1 MRELIARYR
10 QTKSMMKSG
19 KGREMRQLLR
29 RAGGVKS
36 RVDEKPKEFPLCAF
50 CLNRQGTAE
59 GGLPLAGDESDVS
72 SARGCQATSEGSP
85 QKILSRLRRFEF
97 RTFSVGLVL
106 PPGVQEREDT
116 LRSELKISGGETV
129 KSELAGRIARAVIK
143 GMRGGKK
150 VDRMHPDVSVLVDVG
165 SESVEVMSKP
175 LFLYGRYTKP
185 RGVAQRILF
194 CGECGGRGCAKCHGT
209 GYSSAPS
216 VEGLVSKR
224 LGAALGSKKFKFTW
238 FGSEDP
244 DSVVFPPGRPMVIE
258 SKNPRRRHAPTALR
272 LRSGKGGV
280 SVSGIRVVTKKFE
293 HPTFTFMTRAVI
305 RADRR
310 VADDDVA
317 RLQREMK
324 NALVQYRNNKGRLVD
339 KRIYFVRANARGK
352 KITADIKLDGG
363 LPVKRLVSG
372 EAVSPSFAESMRMPL
387 RCERF
392 DIMRVWPKP
401 ASKPS

>member
-1 MRELIARYR
+1 
-10 QTKSMMKSG
+10 
-19 KGREMRQLLR
+19 
-29 RAGGVKS
+29 
-36 RVDEKPKEFPLCAF
+36 VDEKPKEFPLCGF
-50 CLNRQGTAE
+50 CLDRQGKAE
-59 GGLPLAGDESDVS
+59 GGLLLAGDESD
-72 SARGCQATSEGSP
+72 CFICEGMSGHLGGMT
-85 QKILSRLRRFEF
+85 QKIVSRLKRFEF
-97 RTFSVGLVL
+97 RTFSIGLVL
-106 PPGVQEREDT
+106 PRGIQEREDT
-116 LRSELKISGGETV
+116 LRSELKIRGGETV
-129 KSELAGRIARAVIK
+129 KSELSGRIAKAVMK
-143 GMRGGKK
+143 GMRGKK
-150 VDRMHPDVSVLVDVG
+150 VDRLLPDVSVLVDVG
-165 SESVEVMSKP
+165 SENVEVTSKP

-238 FGSEDP
+238 FGSEDA
-244 DSVVFPPGRPMVIE
+244 DSVVFPPGPPMVIE
-258 SKNPRRRHAPTALR
+258 SKNPRRRHAPRALR
-272 LRSGKGGV
+272 LRSGWGGMA
-280 SVSGIRVVTKKFE
+280 VSGIRVVTKKFE

-310 VADDDVA
+310 VAGDDVI
-317 RLQREMK
+317 RLQRDMK

-339 KRIYFVRANARGK
+339 KKIYFVKANARGK

-372 EAVSPSFAESMRMPL
+372 DAVSPSFAESLKMPL

-401 ASKPS
+401 ASRPR